1 MTDTGYLGIPTI
13 TSPFTV
19 GIRMS
24 LVTSSTQIQMIFQI
38 LQDIT
43 IEQNGLNINVKNSKT
58 TTSNYSTTLGT
69 FFNIF
74 ITYDINKTLSFYV
87 NGNLIGTITNAV
99 TSQAQPYLFNG
110 NVVYN
115 KLIAINSCL
124 PADEIA
130 ILNNEVK

>member
-1 MTDTGYLGIPTI
+1 MLLHNFKYSFKTL
-13 TSPFTV
+13 FKNK
-19 GIRMS
+19 M
-24 LVTSSTQIQMIFQI
+24 LIFWTFAFPI
-38 LQDIT
+38 I
-43 IEQNGLNINVKNSKT
+43 
-58 TTSNYSTTLGT
+58 LGT

-124 PADEIA
+124 PADEIT